1 MKNDTDTNAAQLQDL
16 IQILTDRVKIY
27 TTAISS
33 IDANQ
38 DIDLIALLEN
48 TMQLSQQFKSELNGV
63 LAKEDTA
70 FSEREWTAGNL
81 YTLWEA
87 EKPSLEGLGRE
98 EVIEACKKMENAIQD
113 VFQAILS
120 HKSNYT
126 ENTAMML
133 KSQAAL
139 QQEIT
144 QQINVA
150 GSENKKGK

>member
-87 EKPSLEGLGRE
+87 EKPSLEGLGRGGGDRSMQ
-98 EVIEACKKMENAIQD
+98 KNGKR
-113 VFQAILS
+113 
-120 HKSNYT
+120 YT
-126 ENTAMML
+126 RCF
-133 KSQAAL
+133 S
-139 QQEIT
+139 
-144 QQINVA
+144 
-150 GSENKKGK
+150 GDPFP